1 MNHTDDA
8 DAGCIGFE
16 VDRVRKTMEQHA
28 TDSTTNHREPLRG
41 IGDLL
46 HGGVELRQKRGRRLA
61 RARQIPVKRVR
72 DLGPGLRLDANRR
85 HLADPGAE
93 LVAERSPRNPRLG
106 IGVSGRLATI
116 ELSRKIGGDR
126 QKDGE
131 LNQQLH
137 VLEQTLKG

>member
-1 MNHTDDA
+1 
-8 DAGCIGFE
+8 
-16 VDRVRKTMEQHA
+16 MEQHA
-28 TDSTTNHREPLRG
+28 TESTTNHGELLGG

-72 DLGPGLRLDANRR
+72 NLGLGLHLDANRR

-106 IGVSGRLATI
+106 IGVGCRLAAI

-126 QKDGE
+126 RGGRRIKTIPEPAHERDALLGGE
-131 LNQQLH
+131 GF
-137 VLEQTLKG
+137 ESR